1 MVHQLLNL
9 FSKNQLSK
17 VVQSGGFLFNI
28 TPTKFYG
35 KRITLKNNKIKEF
48 MKVIKS
54 SEKRNF
60 TKRDYYKKCFS
71 GENDS
76 WFTINEKCTHFIS

>member
-1 MVHQLLNL
+1 MHKFQKFVKLLQMVHQLLNL

-28 TPTKFYG
+28 TPIKFYG

-54 SEKRNF
+54 SENRNF
-60 TKRDYYKKCFS
+60 TKKDYYKKIFS

-76 WFTINEKCTHFIS
+76 